1 MKNDNEKYERMMSQF
16 PAVTIHVNDL
26 YEWVRVVTAME
37 LASFR
42 AFVHKGIKILGPKWL
57 YRGQANS
64 QWGIASGFERLLL
77 DKVSLSPQDKE
88 RYLRS
93 IEKVGLH
100 DFKQWA
106 EVTSSFMP
114 GTSGEWLALM
124 QHHGAPTRLIDFTE
138 VPLIALAF
146 ALEDCTQ
153 LEFDFAVWA
162 VLGYSFNCRHATETA
177 SKSISEG
184 NKKVEL
190 YDNLEFRVQADEYD
204 GQLLTKILDNDSV
217 QDNTPRILKYNPIQM
232 NKRQKLQRGLFLT
245 CSHLSERFMPLLHE
259 WTATSVA
266 DLNNP
271 ELEMHVDEVL
281 KSDEVFVDKVA
292 NAHLV
297 KFVFDKSL
305 RQKARMLLRCC
316 NIGERTRYG
325 DNDSL
330 ASEIKNMMLE
340 YV

>member
-1 MKNDNEKYERMMSQF
+1 MKNNKKCNRMITHF

-26 YEWVRVVTAME
+26 CEWVRVVTEME
-37 LASFR
+37 AASFR
-42 AFVHKGIKILGPKWL
+42 ACEHKGTKILGPNWL

-64 QWGIASGFERLLL
+64 QWEIKSGFERLLL
-77 DKVSLSPQDKE
+77 DEASVSPQDKE

-106 EVTSSFMP
+106 DVTSSLMP
-114 GTSGEWLALM
+114 VTSGEWLALM

-153 LEFDFAVWA
+153 SEFDFAVWA
-162 VLGYSFNCRHATETA
+162 VLGYSFNCRHATETTI
-177 SKSISEG
+177 KSISEG
-184 NKKVEL
+184 NMKVEL
-190 YDNLEFRVQADEYD
+190 YDNLEFRAQADEYD
-204 GQLLTKILDNDSV
+204 GQLLIKILDNV
-217 QDNTPRILKYNPIQM
+217 QDITPCILKYNPIQM

-259 WTATSVA
+259 WTATSAA

-281 KSDEVFVDKVA
+281 KSDGVFVDRVA